1 MDFKCSKAKL
11 TVIVSRP
18 SPTPSIIELQTM
30 PQFFTHFFCNKPFHS
45 SMSVNDYYDIL
56 FDMKQTDF
64 DLIAM
69 SHWEGNAYLKFIF
82 FSPSR
87 CDGCEALLPLL
98 LAHEEFDV
106 GVINYGIF
114 VSIDLRKFTLFG
126 MFLNDAT
133 HVTVTISNSEVKFSR
148 GGEEFTL
155 EQERKECII
164 GGVEEGDETQ
174 FEIIT
179 NETEFFNNLS
189 RWSKAKR
196 VWFFKSNDNGHG
208 VIIIPIGLYA
218 RYLIYS
224 SEGPNT

>member
-1 MDFKCSKAKL
+1 MLAFSIHGVHHFIDLLNFIHGQVNYYNNMDFKCSKAKL

-87 CDGCEALLPLL
+87 
-98 LAHEEFDV
+98 
-106 GVINYGIF
+106 
-114 VSIDLRKFTLFG
+114 
-126 MFLNDAT
+126 
-133 HVTVTISNSEVKFSR
+133 
-148 GGEEFTL
+148 
-155 EQERKECII
+155 
-164 GGVEEGDETQ
+164 
-174 FEIIT
+174 
-179 NETEFFNNLS
+179 
-189 RWSKAKR
+189 
-196 VWFFKSNDNGHG
+196 
-208 VIIIPIGLYA
+208 
-218 RYLIYS
+218 
-224 SEGPNT
+224 